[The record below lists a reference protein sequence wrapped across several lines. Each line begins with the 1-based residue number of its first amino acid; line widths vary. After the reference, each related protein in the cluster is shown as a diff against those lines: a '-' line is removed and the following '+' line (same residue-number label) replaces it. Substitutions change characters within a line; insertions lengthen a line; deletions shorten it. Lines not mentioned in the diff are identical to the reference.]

1 MIPLYPQQIPSPLSQ
16 PNSGGVFAQAWWWL
30 INALYNRTGG
40 ASGNPFTV
48 GAGLTATAGAVGPL
62 PLTNDYNEVLAGGG
76 LGVMLYNMQPGQS
89 QVVFNGTGSAISV
102 FPFTTGSIDALA
114 VNAVYALANGK
125 SQWFRCVKLLASGG
139 RYYRSFQQ
147 G

>member
-1 MIPLYPQQIPSPLSQ
+1 LIPLYPQQIPSPTSQ
-16 PNSGGVFAQAWWWL
+16 VATNGIFTQYWWWL

-40 ASGNPFTV
+40 ASGNPNTV
-48 GAGLTATAGAVGPL
+48 GAALTASAGAVGPL
-62 PLTNDYNEVLAGGG
+62 LLSSYYNEVLFGGG
-76 LGVMLYNMQPGQS
+76 LGVMLANMQAGQS

-102 FPFTTGSIDALA
+102 FPYTSGEIDALA
-114 VNAVYALANGK
+114 VNAAYALANGK

-139 RYYRSFQQ
+139 RLYRSFQQ